1 MTSRAIQSMILMGQ
15 QPPAK
20 RKHNKMKQPQW
31 TPSKNKPKPLIVT
44 EDPLP
49 IPISE
54 PLPIP
59 VSVPHCDPMI
69 KAGQKKKKSGPKNP
83 LKKPMLNRAAPKKRK
98 NLSQNSPSDI
108 VVLSKQCGRKTNVLC
123 STDPMY
129 ATDIIRTATNHTIDA
144 NIILNDYV
152 FGSRIKHVTGAL
164 PFSIDHAQFDHY
176 DVISDNTNTC
186 NLFSQPNKY
195 TKPLIVINAESLIED
210 SHSEHITILQ
220 RSKIHAKPL
229 ILQEHRSD
237 DAFDTLVMHENMDR
251 LLQRS
256 NIHAKP
262 LILQEHRSDDAFDTL
277 VMHENMDRLLQR
289 SKIHAKPLI
298 LHEHRADEA
307 IDTLVM
313 HENMDRLL
321 QRSNIHAKPLILHEH
336 RADESI
342 DTLVTHEHGDRLLQ
356 RSKLHAKPLI
366 SQEYGFDYAISD
378 NVTHEHGDRLLQ
390 RSKLHA
396 KPLISQEYGF
406 DYAISDNVTH
416 EHGDRLLQRSKLHA
430 KPLISQEYGLD
441 YAISDNVTHEH
452 GGHVLHRSKL
462 HAKPLILQ
470 EHNFD
475 EAMDTFACTNYESQ
489 SDRILKN
496 NTRITNISKPLV
508 SVTHAKPSTPAKCIL
523 FTNVR
528 DEARIVEWIAHH
540 QNIGFDHI
548 HIFDHLSKVPVK
560 SMVEH
565 IPNLSV
571 ERMNITLKEGV
582 HLKLHFMR
590 IALAK
595 AVQYDW
601 MLYLDADEFLAFPKY
616 HSIQDFLAA
625 YPSVHQIGIN
635 WLCFGSNYLDT
646 LDGGTI
652 LEKFT
657 KSDKC
662 LNEHIKCFVRPSY
675 VANPY
680 NPHVYSMKKRS
691 VSCAIDYR
699 RLHVHQ
705 PYFFPWAEDAFA
717 DVTVADAYVAHY
729 SHQDYATYIKRKC
742 DLPRDDTGEMR
753 EILSRAEIH
762 AKHNTIDNYVLRD
775 LYNQRNKELM
785 VQWDRMIIVGTM
797 DCILSGIGL

>member
-256 NIHAKP
+256 
-262 LILQEHRSDDAFDTL
+262 
-277 VMHENMDRLLQR
+277 
-289 SKIHAKPLI
+289 KIHAKPLI

-366 SQEYGFDYAISD
+366 SQEYGF
-378 NVTHEHGDRLLQ
+378 
-390 RSKLHA
+390 
-396 KPLISQEYGF
+396 
-406 DYAISDNVTH
+406 
-416 EHGDRLLQRSKLHA
+416 
-430 KPLISQEYGLD
+430 D